1 MDPSRKRKLRLVVAL
16 TAALL
21 LATALIYTSFSAS
34 TEASKPSEIQPGKS
48 YDVTGK
54 VVKGS
59 IQHKGDAPAL
69 PHSRPRWHGVGAR
82 HLHGSRAGSRS
93 ETGREVIVSGE
104 LKNGMFVAERDSL
117 VTKCPSKF
125 TKDESRADVAGVGS
139 ACLAVALLT
148 ALYAVVSSVYGA
160 RSGRREW
167 ITSGRRAIYCVAAL
181 CVVAFGLLESAFLRS
196 DFSFALVAEGS
207 STDTPTFY
215 KVTALWATQDGSL
228 LLWATLLSLFASTV
242 LFLTRRSLRD
252 IAPYATAVLGF
263 IAAFFLLL
271 MVGWE
276 NPFDTLAMPPAEG
289 AGLNPL
295 LRHPAMMIHPP
306 MLYTGYVGF
315 SIPFAFAIGALIAR
329 RTGADW
335 IRATRRFALIAW
347 TFLGTGIML
356 GALWSYTELGW
367 GGYWAWDPVENA
379 SVMPWL
385 VGTAFL
391 HSIMVQE
398 KRGMLKIWNV
408 SLICATFTLAL
419 MGTFLVR
426 SGILESIHAFG
437 ASTIGVQFL
446 VFIGLVIAGS
456 AALIIA
462 RLPDLRSEARLDSLL
477 SREAFFLLNNL
488 VLVGL
493 CLVIF
498 WGTFFPLISEAITGT
513 EASVGPPW
521 FNRLVVPLALVLVLL
536 TAIGPMLAWRRFSPS
551 SLRRIL
557 TVPLAVVAIT
567 LALLLLLTD
576 AADSPPSLAMF
587 CLVAFVLAA
596 VGQELW
602 RGTMARRTM
611 SGESW
616 PRALARLTGRN
627 RRRYG
632 GFLVHAGIAVL
643 FLGVAASSAFIQQRD
658 VRLSPGDSFKVDGYD
673 VTYRRATAKLGGDSA
688 GTGAPISFGAVLDVR
703 KDGKHFVLRPSRN
716 YYASSDPSLG
726 TISRFFEGEA
736 TSEVDV
742 RWGLTRDFW
751 LAVRPDIG
759 SLDKPI
765 READAKFA
773 DSPGDVQALI
783 VAALAEKY
791 RTDPPPAAFR
801 AIASPLVVW
810 IWIGGGIVIL
820 GALIAAWPS
829 PEARLRRVRSLYSA
843 RVGQELSRA

>member
-1 MDPSRKRKLRLVVAL
+1 M
-16 TAALL
+16 
-21 LATALIYTSFSAS
+21 
-34 TEASKPSEIQPGKS
+34 
-48 YDVTGK
+48 
-54 VVKGS
+54 
-59 IQHKGDAPAL
+59 
-69 PHSRPRWHGVGAR
+69 
-82 HLHGSRAGSRS
+82 
-93 ETGREVIVSGE
+93 
-104 LKNGMFVAERDSL
+104 
-117 VTKCPSKF
+117 
-125 TKDESRADVAGVGS
+125 AGVGS

-148 ALYAVVSSVYGA
+148 ALYAAGASLYGVRA
-160 RSGRREW
+160 GRREW
-167 ITSGRRAIYCVAAL
+167 VTSGRRAIYCVAGL
-181 CVVAFGLLESAFLRS
+181 CVVAFGVLEAAFLRS

-215 KVTALWATQDGSL
+215 KVTALWATQYGSL
-228 LLWATLLSLFASTV
+228 LLWATLLSLFATAV

-252 IAPYATAVLGF
+252 IAPYATAVLGCV
-263 IAAFFLLL
+263 AAFFLLL

-276 NPFDTLAMPPAEG
+276 NPFDTLAAPPAEG

-315 SIPFAFAIGALIAR
+315 SIPFAFAIGALAAR

-379 SVMPWL
+379 SLMPWL
-385 VGTAFL
+385 AGTAFL

-419 MGTFLVR
+419 LGTFLVR
-426 SGILESIHAFG
+426 SGILDSIHAFG

-446 VFIGLVIAGS
+446 IFIGLVIALS
-456 AALIIA
+456 AGLIIS
-462 RLPDLRSEARLDSLL
+462 RLPLLRSEAKLDSLL

-493 CLVIF
+493 CLVIM

-521 FNRLVVPLALVLVLL
+521 FNRIVTPLALVLVLL
-536 TAIGPMLAWRRFSPS
+536 TGVGPVLAWRRFTPAALWRVLWPPVS
-551 SLRRIL
+551 
-557 TVPLAVVAIT
+557 VAA
-567 LALLLLLTD
+567 LVLVLLLAFTH

-587 CLVAFVLAA
+587 CLVAFVLT
-596 VGQELW
+596 VVSLELW
-602 RGTMARRTM
+602 RGTKARRTM
-611 SGESW
+611 TGESW

-632 GFLVHAGIAVL
+632 GYLVHAGIAVL
-643 FLGVAASSAFIQQRD
+643 FLGVAASSAFLEQRD
-658 VRLSPGDSFKVDGYD
+658 VRLSPGDSFEVDGYR
-673 VTYRRATAKLGGDSA
+673 VTYREATAKLGGDSG

-703 KDGKHFVLRPSRN
+703 KDGKHFVMRPSRN
-716 YYASSDPSLG
+716 YYSSGDPSLG

-742 RWGLTRDFW
+742 RWGLRRDLW

-759 SLDKPI
+759 SLDGPI

-783 VAALAEKY
+783 VAALAERY
-791 RTDPPPAAFR
+791 RSDPPPAAFR

-810 IWIGGGIVIL
+810 IWIGGGIVVL
-820 GALIAAWPS
+820 GALVAAWPS

-843 RVGQELSRA
+843 RVGRELSRA